1 MVSLNVSVPVPWDR
15 ARRQDRELAAKLAT
29 VEQMRAE
36 REDASRAHVA
46 EALAM
51 LQEWQS
57 NRNRLSRYDA
67 SLVPLAAE
75 RQQATLAAYRGGG
88 GTLSAVLDA
97 RRNDIDTRIDRLR
110 LEMETARL
118 WAQLN
123 YLIPVGHDLATHGQ

>member
-1 MVSLNVSVPVPWDR
+1 M
-15 ARRQDRELAAKLAT
+15 
-29 VEQMRAE
+29 
-36 REDASRAHVA
+36 A

-51 LQEWQS
+51 LQEWHS
-57 NRNRLSRYDA
+57 DRDRLSRYDA
-67 SLVPLAAE
+67 SLLPLAEE
-75 RQQATLAAYRGGG
+75 RKQAALAAYRGGSQP
-88 GTLSAVLDA
+88 LSVALDA